1 MNSEELFKRMKGEV
15 GMFSKILVPI
25 DGSEMAWHALD
36 QARILGEKFESEITV
51 MHVVQPYNTIPSI
64 DGSPLFIPR
73 DIDDIQQI
81 GQTLLKQAEDKMAG
95 YKFPLKTQ
103 IEFGYPAERILH
115 MVKEGDYRIIVMGNR
130 GLSGIEEFLIGGVV
144 SRVTQHSPVP
154 VLIVK

>member
-1 MNSEELFKRMKGEV
+1 
-15 GMFSKILVPI
+15 MFSKLLVPI

-36 QARILGEKFESEITV
+36 HAKTLGEKFGSEITV

-73 DIDDIQQI
+73 DIEDIQQT
-81 GQTLLKQAEDKMAG
+81 GQTLLKQAEEKMAG
-95 YKFPLKTQ
+95 YPYPVETK

-115 MVKEGDYRIIVMGNR
+115 LVKEGNFRMIVMGSR
-130 GLSGIEEFLIGGVV
+130 GLSGIAEFLMGGVV
-144 SRVTQHSPVP
+144 SRVTQHSTIP